1 MLIATNTIAPL
12 QILLGFY
19 AFAMAP
25 NVLLRLSPGPT
36 IHTGERK
43 METLRNEELFE
54 IEGGGF
60 WDGLAAAAYA
70 FVTALVFL

>member
-12 QILLGFY
+12 QILLDFY
-19 AFAMAP
+19 AFAMAR

-54 IEGGGF
+54 IEGGF
-60 WDGLAAAAYA
+60 WESVAGIAYA
-70 FVTALVFL
+70 FVTALALL

>member
-1 MLIATNTIAPL
+1 LIATNTIAPL
-12 QILLGFY
+12 QILLAFY

-43 METLRNEELFE
+43 MAALRNEELFE

-60 WDGLAAAAYA
+60 WEGLAAAAYA
-70 FVTALVFL
+70 LVTALVLL

>member
-1 MLIATNTIAPL
+1 VLIANTIAPL
-12 QILLGFY
+12 QILLDFY

-25 NVLLRLSPGPT
+25 NVLLPLSPGPT

>member
-1 MLIATNTIAPL
+1 
-12 QILLGFY
+12 
-19 AFAMAP
+19 MAP

-60 WDGLAAAAYA
+60 WEGLAAAAYA
-70 FVTALVFL
+70 FVTALVLL

>member
-36 IHTGERK
+36 IHTGERR
-43 METLRNEELFE
+43 METLRDEELFE
-54 IEGGGF
+54 IEGGF
-60 WDGLAAAAYA
+60 WEGLAAAAYA